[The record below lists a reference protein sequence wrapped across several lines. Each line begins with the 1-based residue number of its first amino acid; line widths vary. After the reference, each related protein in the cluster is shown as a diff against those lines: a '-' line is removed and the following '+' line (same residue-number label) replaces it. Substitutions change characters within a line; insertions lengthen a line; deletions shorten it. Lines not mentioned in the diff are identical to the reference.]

1 MLAILLNKNYIL
13 AQKQN
18 LLLTKTKQQ
27 KRGETI
33 KWIGNIMHPD
43 FGYPFQLIKTYLA
56 FQSFVQIWESRYYSD
71 ELFNV
76 IFTLKSEIYYSNSS
90 IKKIIGS
97 KHYILA
103 AKSEDLEN

>member
-1 MLAILLNKNYIL
+1 VN
-13 AQKQN
+13 
-18 LLLTKTKQQ
+18 
-27 KRGETI
+27 
-33 KWIGNIMHPD
+33 
-43 FGYPFQLIKTYLA
+43 
-56 FQSFVQIWESRYYSD
+56 SFIWKQIWESRYYSD

-103 AKSEDLEN
+103 AKSEDLENQIPMLEVTKDWNAK